1 MRNADHMLD
10 HAAANAET
18 NAAPNLSPRPERKV
32 AVLSCMDARIAI
44 FPLLGLAR
52 GDAHIIRNAGG
63 LATDDAI
70 RSLAISQ
77 RVLGTEE
84 IVVVMHEGCGLHG
97 ASEDDFTHELAQDG
111 AHPSWRMGA
120 FADIDATLRTTL
132 TRLRAAPEL
141 THHDH
146 IRGLVFDP
154 ETGGVREVDLP

>member
-1 MRNADHMLD
+1 MHNADQMLE
-10 HAAANAET
+10 HAAANADT

-32 AVLSCMDARIAI
+32 AVLSCMDARIAM
-44 FPLLGLAR
+44 FPLLGLKR

-84 IVVVMHEGCGLHG
+84 IIVVMHDSCGLHG
-97 ASEDDFTHELAQDG
+97 ASEDDFTEQLHADG

-120 FADIDATLRTTL
+120 FADVESTLRNTLQRLRTT
-132 TRLRAAPEL
+132 PEL
-141 THHDH
+141 KQRDH
-146 IRGLVFDP
+146 IRGFVFDP
-154 ETGGVREVDLP
+154 ETGRLREVEAG